1 MWHFLRGVE
10 NMNTKEHGYRIL
22 FPKKA
27 SLIQRN
33 EEIYKKRSKGE
44 TLQSIGDKYGISRE
58 RVRQIY
64 VVRDRYERSR
74 T

>member
-1 MWHFLRGVE
+1 M
-10 NMNTKEHGYRIL
+10 TPKEHGYRIL
-22 FPKKA
+22 FPKNA

-33 EEIYKKRSKGE
+33 EEIYEKRSKGE